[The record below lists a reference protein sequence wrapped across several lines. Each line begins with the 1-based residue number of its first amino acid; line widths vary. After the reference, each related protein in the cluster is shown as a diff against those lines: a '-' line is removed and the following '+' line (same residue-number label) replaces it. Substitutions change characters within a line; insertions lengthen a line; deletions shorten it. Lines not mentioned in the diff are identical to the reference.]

1 MEQTGKQHQHDL
13 TPHRAP
19 MRVTGWE
26 NIREPGFYVSSQSG
40 KGYRIT
46 SEALIPGASPA
57 IGVIGAER
65 EMFVRLSADP
75 YLTLSAARLISA
87 DNDVECGF

>member
-1 MEQTGKQHQHDL
+1 MEHTTKQHQQDV

-19 MRVTGWE
+19 VRVTGWE
-26 NIREPGFYVSSQSG
+26 NIREPGFYVSSQTG

-46 SEALIPGASPA
+46 QESLIPGASPA
-57 IGVIGAER
+57 IGVTGAER
-65 EMFVRLSADP
+65 EMFTRLSNDP

-87 DNDVECGF
+87 DNDVECSF